1 MKVKWVRLG
10 GIGTDLQLYKPQTE
24 THWSDRWTEY
34 WQSVLFREI
43 LVMLSLYNRV
53 MTQSFSSVAQSC
65 LTLCNPMNCS
75 MPDFPVFHQ
84 LPECAQT
91 HIHRIGDAIHPS
103 YPLSSPSPP
112 AFNLSQHQGATRESP
127 RKATETRCSPK
138 LIEKKKR
145 KEKFGSPIWAEL

>member
-1 MKVKWVRLG
+1 MKINRLSMKVKWVRLG
-10 GIGTDLQLYKPQTE
+10 GTCTDLQLYKPQTE
-24 THWSDRWTEY
+24 THWSDGWTEY

-75 MPDFPVFHQ
+75 MPGFPVFHQ

-112 AFNLSQHQGATRESP
+112 AFNLSQHQSLF
-127 RKATETRCSPK
+127 K
-138 LIEKKKR
+138 
-145 KEKFGSPIWAEL
+145 